1 MTLQELRMTKRDE
14 ILRIAAKRGAGNIR
28 IFGSVARGESDS
40 SSDIDFLV
48 DLEAERSLFDL
59 SGLLIDLEAALH
71 TKVDVV
77 TERGL
82 RARIRERVLREAVP
96 L

>member
-1 MTLQELRMTKRDE
+1 MTLSELRSTKRDE
-14 ILRIAAKRGAGNIR
+14 ILRVAAKRGARNIR
-28 IFGSVARGESDS
+28 VFGSVARGDNDA

-48 DLEAERSLFDL
+48 DLEPGRSLFDL
-59 SGLLIDLEAALH
+59 SGLLIDLQAALD
-71 TKVDVV
+71 TDVDVV

-82 RARIRERVLREAVP
+82 RERVRERILREAVP